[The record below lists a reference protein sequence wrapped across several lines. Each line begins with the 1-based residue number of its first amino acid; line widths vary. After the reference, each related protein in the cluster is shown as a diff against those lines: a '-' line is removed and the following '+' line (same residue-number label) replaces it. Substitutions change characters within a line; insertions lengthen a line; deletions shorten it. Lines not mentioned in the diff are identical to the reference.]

1 MANVNPYSSIE
12 WALTPQAKELR
23 DVLTALGMAPEI
35 AMATLERLLPETI
48 VYNVEGKSND
58 NE

>member
-48 VYNVEGKSND
+48 VYKLDEKD
-58 NE
+58 HE